1 MKNIKFNI
9 VGLGLVLLLIGSCTD
24 DLNTEPKV
32 QLTPDEIEGGGGGA
46 LINGLISK
54 VYSTFA
60 LSGSSGPAST
70 DTPGDDAGES
80 PFLRGIINLQDFT
93 ADGMK
98 NRWGDN
104 GLDQLTTTANWDG
117 NNKFFR
123 YVYNR
128 VYYTVPQANNLI
140 DLINKEPDYPG
151 KETDISEMRF
161 LRSLA
166 YFYLI
171 DCFGK
176 GPLLTEADLG
186 STELKEESTRVQLFE
201 FVTNELTDICDDELT
216 TDAKK
221 LLPMRNGY
229 GRANRTAARMLL
241 AKLYLN
247 AQVYIGESK
256 YDKAYKYTKLVIDE
270 GGYKLADNFR
280 SLFCR
285 DNNVTDAK
293 NEIIYVLIAD
303 PNTSQ
308 SYGNTTYL
316 ICGSLSSATMNTTD
330 FGNPGGDSNAWG
342 GHRATKGWYGLF
354 ANSAQGLAESSDDR
368 ARLFFTNYTSE
379 DPTKRH
385 NYEMTD
391 YKKWIDG
398 FPSIKFVNTNFVGDP
413 GSPVLF
419 AGTDFPLFRLADAYL
434 MLAESILRGGGGT
447 TGDALFYVN
456 AIRTRSNA
464 TPISAGELTLDFIL
478 DERARE
484 LNFEGHRRTD
494 LIRYGKFTGGSYLW
508 PWKGGVKDG
517 NAIPAH
523 YNLFPIPLK
532 AIQANPKLTPNPG
545 YN

>member
-1 MKNIKFNI
+1 MKNIKFYA
-9 VGLGLVLLLIGSCTD
+9 LGLTVIMLLITSSCVD

-32 QLTPDEIEGGGGGA
+32 QLTPEQVKSKVIEG
-46 LINGLISK
+46 LLSK
-54 VYSTFA
+54 VYSTYA
-60 LSGSSGPAST
+60 LSGSDGPGST

-93 ADGMK
+93 SDGLK

-104 GLDQLTTTANWDG
+104 GLDQLTTTSGWNPD
-117 NNKFFR
+117 NKFFR

-140 DLINKEPDYPG
+140 DVINKEPDFPNKQQY
-151 KETDISEMRF
+151 ISEMRF
-161 LRSLA
+161 LRALA

-176 GPLLTEADLG
+176 GPLLTEDDLG
-186 STELKEESTRVQLFE
+186 STVLKNESTRAEIFE
-201 FVTNELTDICDDELT
+201 FVESELIDICDENLT
-216 TDAKK
+216 SNTDK
-221 LLPMRNGY
+221 LLPFTTTY

-247 AQVYIGESK
+247 AQVYIGAGK
-256 YDKAYKYTKLVIDE
+256 FDLAYKYSKLVIDE
-270 GGYKLADNFR
+270 GGYKLADSFR
-280 SLFCR
+280 SLFSR
-285 DNNVTDAK
+285 DNDVSDAK
-293 NEIIYVLIAD
+293 SEIIYALIAD
-303 PNTSQ
+303 PLTSQ

-316 ICGSLSSATMNTTD
+316 ICGSLSSQTMVTTD
-330 FGNPGGDSNAWG
+330 YGNPGGDSNAWG

-354 ANSAQGLAESSDDR
+354 ANSAEGLATSSDDR
-368 ARLFFTNYTSE
+368 ARLFFSNYTAT

-419 AGTDFPLFRLADAYL
+419 AGTDFPMYRLADAYL
-434 MLAESILRGGGGT
+434 MLAESILRGGGGA

-456 AIRTRSNA
+456 AVRARSNA
-464 TPISAGELTLDFIL
+464 SLINASDLTLDFIL

-494 LIRYGKFTGGSYLW
+494 LIRFGKFAGSSYIW

-517 NAIPAH
+517 TSISED
-523 YNLFPIPLK
+523 YKLFPIPLK
-532 AIQANPKLTPNPG
+532 AIQANPNLTQNPG
-545 YN
+545 Y

>member
-1 MKNIKFNI
+1 MKNIKLNS
-9 VGLGLVLLLIGSCTD
+9 LGLLLSLILVSSCTD
-24 DLNTEPKV
+24 DLNTENKID
-32 QLTPDEIEGGGGGA
+32 LSPDQVKGGGSAFIIGSM
-46 LINGLISK
+46 SK

-60 LSGSSGPAST
+60 LSGSNGPGST

-80 PFLRGIINLQDFT
+80 PFLRGIINLEDFT

-104 GLDQLTTTANWDG
+104 GLDQLTTTSNWDE

-128 VYYTVPQANNLI
+128 VYYTVPQANRLI
-140 DLINKEPDYPG
+140 DIIKKEPDLPN
-151 KETDISEMRF
+151 KEQLISEMRF

-176 GPLLTEADLG
+176 GTLLTEADLG
-186 STELKEESTRVQLFE
+186 VTEPKSESTRAELFK
-201 FVTNELTDICDDELT
+201 FVTDELTDICDAELT
-216 TDAKK
+216 SSADK
-221 LLPMRNGY
+221 LLPFTNTY
-229 GRANRTAARMLL
+229 GRANRSVARMLL

-247 AQVYIGESK
+247 AEVYIGENK
-256 YDKAYKYTKLVIDE
+256 YAQAYKYSKLVIDE

-280 SLFCR
+280 SLFVR
-285 DNNVTDAK
+285 DNNITDAK
-293 NEIIYVLIAD
+293 NEIIYPLIAD
-303 PNTSQ
+303 PITSQ

-316 ICGSLSSATMNTTD
+316 ICGSLSSATMDPTIY
-330 FGNPGGDSNAWG
+330 GNPGGDSNAWG
-342 GHRATKGWYGLF
+342 GHRATKAWYGLF
-354 ANSAQGLAESSDDR
+354 ANNAQGLAESVDDR
-368 ARLFFTNYTSE
+368 GRLFFTNYTST
-379 DPTKRH
+379 DPSKVH
-385 NYEMTD
+385 NYEMND
-391 YKKWIDG
+391 YKKWVDG
-398 FPSIKFVNTNFVGDP
+398 FPAIKFINTNFSGIPV
-413 GSPVLF
+413 SPVLF
-419 AGTDFPLFRLADAYL
+419 AGTDFPLYRLGDAYL
-434 MLAESILRGGGGT
+434 MVAESILRGGGGT

-478 DERARE
+478 DERGRE

-494 LIRYGKFTGGSYLW
+494 LIRFGKFTGGSYLW

-517 NAIPAH
+517 NTIPAH

-532 AIQANPKLTPNPG
+532 AIQANPKLTQNPG

>member
-9 VGLGLVLLLIGSCTD
+9 IGLGLVLLLIGSCTD

-32 QLTPDEIEGGGGGA
+32 QLSPEQVQGKVIEG
-46 LINGLISK
+46 LLSK
-54 VYSTFA
+54 VYSTYA
-60 LSGSSGPAST
+60 LSGSNGPGST
-70 DTPGDDAGES
+70 DTPGDDPGES

-104 GLDQLTTTANWDG
+104 GLDQLTTTSNWDG

-140 DLINKEPDYPG
+140 DLINKEPDFPG
-151 KETDISEMRF
+151 KQQYISEMRF

-176 GPLLTEADLG
+176 GPLLTEADLE
-186 STELKEESTRVQLFE
+186 SNVLKNESTRAQLFE
-201 FVTNELTDICDDELT
+201 FVKKELTDICDAELT
-216 TDAKK
+216 TNADK
-221 LLPMRNGY
+221 LLPFANSY

-247 AQVYIGESK
+247 AEVYIGENK
-256 YDKAYKYTKLVIDE
+256 YTEAYKYSKLVIDE
-270 GGYKLADNFR
+270 GGYKLADSFR

-285 DNNVTDAK
+285 DNDVTDAK
-293 NEIIYVLIAD
+293 NEIIYALIAD
-303 PNTSQ
+303 PITSQ

-316 ICGSLSSATMNTTD
+316 ICGSLSSATMTCTD

-342 GHRATKGWYGLF
+342 GHRATKAWYGLF
-354 ANSAQGLAESSDDR
+354 ATSAQALAESTDDR
-368 ARLFFTNYTSE
+368 ARRFFTNYTST
-379 DPTKRH
+379 DPLKRH
-385 NYEMTD
+385 NYEMND

-398 FPSIKFVNTNFVGDP
+398 FPSIKFVNTNFLGDP

-447 TGDALFYVN
+447 IGDALFYVN
-456 AIRTRSNA
+456 KIRTRSNA
-464 TPISAGELTLDFIL
+464 TPITTGDLTLDFIL

-494 LIRYGKFTGGSYLW
+494 LIRFGKFAGGSYLW

-517 NAIPAH
+517 TSIPAA

-532 AIQANPKLTPNPG
+532 AIQANPNLTQNLG
-545 YN
+545 Y

>member
-1 MKNIKFNI
+1 MKNIKLNS
-9 VGLGLVLLLIGSCTD
+9 LGLLLSLVLISSCTD
-24 DLNTEPKV
+24 DLNTENKID
-32 QLTPDEIEGGGGGA
+32 LSPDQVKGGGSAFIIGSM
-46 LINGLISK
+46 SK

-60 LSGSSGPAST
+60 LSGSNGPGST

-80 PFLRGIINLQDFT
+80 PFLRGIINLEDFT

-104 GLDQLTTTANWDG
+104 GLDQLTTTANWDE

-128 VYYTVPQANNLI
+128 VYYTVPQANRLI
-140 DLINKEPDYPG
+140 DIIKKEPDLPN
-151 KETDISEMRF
+151 KERLISEMRF

-176 GPLLTEADLG
+176 GTLLTEADLG
-186 STELKEESTRVQLFE
+186 VTEPKSESTRRELFK
-201 FVTNELTDICDDELT
+201 FVTDELTDICDAELT
-216 TDAKK
+216 SSADK
-221 LLPMRNGY
+221 LLPFTNTY
-229 GRANRTAARMLL
+229 GRANRSVARMLL

-247 AQVYIGESK
+247 AEVYIGENK
-256 YDKAYKYTKLVIDE
+256 YAQAYKYSKLVIDE
-270 GGYKLADNFR
+270 GGYKLADSFR

-293 NEIIYVLIAD
+293 NEIIYPLIAD
-303 PNTSQ
+303 PITSQ

-316 ICGSLSSATMNTTD
+316 INGSLSSATMDPTV

-342 GHRATKGWYGLF
+342 GHRATKAWYGLF

-368 ARLFFTNYTSE
+368 ARLFYTNYNSTDLS
-379 DPTKRH
+379 KIH
-385 NYEMTD
+385 NYEMND
-391 YKKWIDG
+391 YKKWVDG
-398 FPSIKFVNTNFVGDP
+398 FPSIKFVNTNFSGIPV
-413 GSPVLF
+413 SPVLF
-419 AGTDFPLFRLADAYL
+419 AGTDFPLYRLGDAYL
-434 MLAESILRGGGGT
+434 MVAESILRGGGGT
-447 TGDALFYVN
+447 AEDALFYVN

-464 TPISAGELTLDFIL
+464 SPITSGELTLDFIL

-517 NAIPAH
+517 NSIPSH
-523 YNLFPIPLK
+523 YDLFPIPLK
-532 AIQANPKLTPNPG
+532 AIQANPKLTQNSG

>member
-1 MKNIKFNI
+1 MKNIKFYAF
-9 VGLGLVLLLIGSCTD
+9 GLSLVLLLITSGCIN

-32 QLTPDEIEGGGGGA
+32 QFTPEQVKSKVIEG
-46 LINGLISK
+46 LLSK
-54 VYSTFA
+54 VYSTYA
-60 LSGSSGPAST
+60 LSGSDGPGST

-93 ADGMK
+93 GDGMK

-104 GLDQLTTTANWDG
+104 GLDQLTTTSGWNSE
-117 NNKFFR
+117 NKFFR

-128 VYYTVPQANNLI
+128 VFYTVPQANNLI
-140 DLINKEPDYPG
+140 DIIKKESDFPNKEQY
-151 KETDISEMRF
+151 ISEMRF
-161 LRSLA
+161 LRALA

-186 STELKEESTRVQLFE
+186 STVAKNESSRVEIFNFVTAELK
-201 FVTNELTDICDDELT
+201 DICDAELT
-216 TDAKK
+216 SGQDK
-221 LLPMRNGY
+221 LLPIANGY
-229 GRANRTAARMLL
+229 GRANRSAARMLL

-247 AQVYIGESK
+247 AFVYTGESK
-256 YDKAYKYTKLVIDE
+256 YDLAYKYSKLVIDE
-270 GGYKLADNFR
+270 GGFKLADSFR

-285 DNNVTDAK
+285 DNDITDAK

-303 PNTSQ
+303 PLTSQ

-316 ICGSLSSATMNTTD
+316 ICGSLSSQTMVATD
-330 FGNPGGDSNAWG
+330 YGNPGGDSNAWG

-354 ANSAQGLAESSDDR
+354 ANSAQGLASSSDDR
-368 ARLFFTNYTSE
+368 AKLFFTNYTAE
-379 DPTKRH
+379 DVTKRH
-385 NYEMTD
+385 NYEMID
-391 YKKWIDG
+391 YKKWVDG
-398 FPSIKFVNTNFVGDP
+398 FPSIKFVNTNFVGEP

-419 AGTDFPLFRLADAYL
+419 AGTDFPMFRLADAYL
-434 MLAESILRGGGGT
+434 MLAESILRGGGGS

-456 AIRTRSNA
+456 AIRARSHASLIN
-464 TPISAGELTLDFIL
+464 GGDLNLNFIL

-494 LIRYGKFTGGSYLW
+494 LIRFGKFTGGSYLW

-517 NAIPAH
+517 TSIPDD
-523 YNLFPIPLK
+523 YKLFPIPAK
-532 AIQANPKLTPNPG
+532 AIQANSNLTQNPG
-545 YN
+545 Y